1 VSNTIVGNIGFDI
14 KHIFASSWPSLTN
27 LDLNFLLYKSIQKYE
42 DGIEVS
48 DNPTRMGCRYVIQHL
63 TKDRYPAV
71 RKISITV
78 RDSRAMFIFFAE
90 LFKAVNNDHLF
101 RENFIGANITTISI
115 DQESMT
121 VQEHWQYQH
130 RWNQFMK
137 NYEKCYKP
145 FPDIS
150 SLTINHWLPSVHL
163 LTKVIGTTGI
173 NVTISPG
180 VEDSNLTSFLFDR
193 WEPDRFPILSFIIRR
208 RRVIANCNLGYFVD
222 VDFDNHDIND
232 ANNNIIKSYR
242 SHFQDEYQVDPDESY
257 TSTITNSVTNTNIVS
272 AGIYRTILINKFN
285 NTSTIGFHEKFMN
298 FLGCFDTNANNSHAN
313 ESSAKLKNIIDN
325 CIEMNTMI
333 LSIDR
338 IGTSLMILL

>member
-1 VSNTIVGNIGFDI
+1 
-14 KHIFASSWPSLTN
+14 
-27 LDLNFLLYKSIQKYE
+27 
-42 DGIEVS
+42 
-48 DNPTRMGCRYVIQHL
+48 M
-63 TKDRYPAV
+63 
-71 RKISITV
+71 
-78 RDSRAMFIFFAE
+78 
-90 LFKAVNNDHLF
+90 
-101 RENFIGANITTISI
+101 
-115 DQESMT
+115 
-121 VQEHWQYQH
+121 
-130 RWNQFMK
+130 
-137 NYEKCYKP
+137 
-145 FPDIS
+145 
-150 SLTINHWLPSVHL
+150 
-163 LTKVIGTTGI
+163 TKVIGTTGI
-173 NVTISPG
+173 NITISPG

-222 VDFDNHDIND
+222 VDYDNHDIND
-232 ANNNIIKSYR
+232 AYYNIIKSYR

-257 TSTITNSVTNTNIVS
+257 TLTITNSVTNTNIVS

>member
-1 VSNTIVGNIGFDI
+1 MAECVGFEIN
-14 KHIFASSWPSLTN
+14 HIFSTSWPSLTY
-27 LDLNFLLYKSIQKYE
+27 LDLNFLLYSIIQKFE
-42 DGIEVS
+42 DAAAE
-48 DNPTRMGCRYVIQHL
+48 NPTREGCRYLIRHL
-63 TKDRYPAV
+63 TKERYPV
-71 RKISITV
+71 VNKISITV

-90 LFKAVNNDHLF
+90 LFKVVNTDHVF
-101 RENFIGANITTISI
+101 RDSFIGSNITTISI
-115 DQESMT
+115 DQETMT
-121 VQEHWQYQH
+121 VQEHWQCQH

-145 FPDIS
+145 FPDVS

-173 NVTISPG
+173 SITISPG

-193 WEPDRFPILSFIIRR
+193 WEPDRLPIHSFIVRR
-208 RRVIANCNLGYFVD
+208 RRVMANCNLGYFVD
-222 VDFDNHDIND
+222 VDFDNHDGND
-232 ANNNIIKSYR
+232 GDNNIIKSYR

-285 NTSTIGFHEKFMN
+285 STSTIGFHEKFLD
-298 FLGCFDTNANNSHAN
+298 FLGVFDTNVSSNTAN
-313 ESSAKLKNIIDN
+313 ESSAKIKNIIDN
-325 CIEMNTMI
+325 CVEMDTMI

-338 IGTSLMILL
+338 IGKSLYLLH